1 MNKVL
6 WKHGRGN
13 TYLPGEARRGF
24 LDKVTSKQRGN
35 DGGFPPRE
43 QRGREKRAFREQCLF
58 QRIIRYPEPGEHVS
72 LIYYCPCK
80 GITSRNLPTS
90 EGPFQRQGFTWRPWN
105 HPVGKRMKITPIVKT
120 RTNPAISQRNQSKS
134 QSWTWHSCF

>member
-24 LDKVTSKQRGN
+24 LDKVTSRQRGN

-43 QRGREKRAFREQCLF
+43 QRGREKRAFREQ
-58 QRIIRYPEPGEHVS
+58 
-72 LIYYCPCK
+72 
-80 GITSRNLPTS
+80 
-90 EGPFQRQGFTWRPWN
+90 
-105 HPVGKRMKITPIVKT
+105 
-120 RTNPAISQRNQSKS
+120 
-134 QSWTWHSCF
+134 